1 MIENGTILENRYLIE
16 RQIGEGGMGA
26 VYLATDQRFDSPVA
40 IKETFYNEADLREA
54 FEREARLLNSLH
66 HPVLP
71 HVSDFFSAGAKHF
84 LVMEYI
90 EGEDLSEV
98 LKQAGAFD
106 ANDVMRWTDSLLD
119 ALDFLHS
126 QEPPIIHRDIKPNN
140 LKITPRGDIV
150 LLDFGLAKL
159 SSAETTQNS
168 VFGYSRKY
176 SPLEQIQGTGTDAR
190 SDIFSLGATVFHLL
204 TGQAPVDVLAR
215 ASAIVAGKPDPLP
228 LVSELNSEISPGVA
242 QVLNTALMLN
252 PDSRFAS
259 AKAARAALQHALNF
273 DQVSDIEQAAIVAP
287 AIETHD
293 SETETENFP
302 ALESFVE
309 TQDSHDAGDVRSPAV
324 QISIPPVNSSPQQ
337 RKTAS
342 PQTAAVTDAATQVQR
357 LKNRVLLPLAL
368 AAAILIWGSLAV
380 WLVTK
385 PAKSS
390 SEEPA
395 QQTAPVVQQ
404 SPMSE
409 EESANTSESVSVA
422 ESSETLD
429 DSALPEMTPEISSE
443 PLTKEKPEP
452 RKINKTATEKVEKAP
467 KQTAVEVEEKP
478 AKAET
483 PVRPQTRQAEPK
495 PRQQSTQN
503 SPSRRATDIE
513 SRPRVV
519 PTPKP
524 GLSRVINSAPLG
536 DVQTQPRN
544 ARRNQMSDAEKE
556 ELRRRRLDSIL
567 RHNRQPNRK
576 N

>member
-1 MIENGTILENRYLIE
+1 
-16 RQIGEGGMGA
+16 
-26 VYLATDQRFDSPVA
+26 
-40 IKETFYNEADLREA
+40 
-54 FEREARLLNSLH
+54 LH

-71 HVSDFFSAGAKHF
+71 HVSDFFSAGAKYF

-98 LKQAGAFD
+98 LKQAGAFGVQ
-106 ANDVMRWTDSLLD
+106 DVMRWTDSLLD

-159 SSAETTQNS
+159 SSAENTQNS

-190 SDIFSLGATVFHLL
+190 SDVFSLGATVFHLL
-204 TGQAPVDVLAR
+204 TAQAPIDVLAR

-228 LVSELNSEISPGVA
+228 LVSELNSEIPIGVA

-259 AKAARAALQHALNF
+259 AKAARAALQHALNA
-273 DQVSDIEQAAIVAP
+273 DQVSDIEHTAVVAP
-287 AIETHD
+287 AIEMPEP
-293 SETETENFP
+293 ETETENFP

-309 TQDSHDAGDVRSPAV
+309 TQDSQDVEDVRSPAV

-342 PQTAAVTDAATQVQR
+342 PPTAAVTDAATQVRR

-368 AAAILIWGSLAV
+368 GAAILIWGSLAV

-385 PAKSS
+385 PAKSL

-395 QQTAPVVQQ
+395 RQTVPVVQQ
-404 SPMSE
+404 SPMLK
-409 EESANTSESVSVA
+409 EESANTTQSVTVA
-422 ESSETLD
+422 ESSETLE
-429 DSALPEMTPEISSE
+429 DSALPEVTPEISSE
-443 PLTKEKPEP
+443 PLTEEKPEP
-452 RKINKTATEKVEKAP
+452 RKINKTAAEKVEETRKP
-467 KQTAVEVEEKP
+467 RAVEAEDKPEKIE
-478 AKAET
+478 ASE
-483 PVRPQTRQAEPK
+483 RPQPRQPEPK
-495 PRQQSTQN
+495 ARQQSTQN
-503 SPSRRATDIE
+503 TPTRRNAEIE

-567 RHNRQPNRK
+567 RHNRQPNRP